1 MARNIKSMRLP
12 LAAIF
17 FMTYF
22 NRAGGGGGA
31 TAYFIII
38 LSDIIDKRQLEM
50 FLKVRSLIEI
60 LYELTIRSFTIF

>member
-1 MARNIKSMRLP
+1 MKSMRLP

-22 NRAGGGGGA
+22 NRAGGGGA

-38 LSDIIDKRQLEM
+38 LSDMIDKRQLEM
-50 FLKVRSLIEI
+50 FLKVPRLIEI
-60 LYELTIRSFTIF
+60 LYELTIRSFIIF